1 MSRLFVIGNGFDTA
15 HGLQTKYSDFRS
27 FVCKKNRKI
36 FNIIEQAEIEYNKTK
51 KTACDLS
58 ENWSYF
64 EEILGYT
71 DFQQINK
78 EETVAIKEALPQEK
92 TQGENEKENFIKV
105 FDEKSSKI
113 FENNTYVLKETDKL
127 FSEWIEGIEIPKSHQ
142 KCLKFNPTDKFL
154 NFNYTITLEKLYGI
168 EEVKHIHINQCTNKK
183 YKYIFGFKEPDPEVN
198 PDQKKN
204 SLRNNFTRFT
214 GLEKETG
221 TVKNEFIKPVYS
233 IIDEGKVD
241 YGKNEIKEIYFWGF
255 ELAEVDKPYIE
266 KIINDH
272 VGTIKR
278 VKLCKFQYSIE
289 KKREKYRQF
298 IKNCSLDIELECFK
312 DYS

>member
-51 KTACDLS
+51 KQACDLS

-64 EEILGYT
+64 EDILEYM
-71 DFQQINK
+71 DFSQYNK
-78 EETVAIKEALPQEK
+78 EEETEFREILTYGAAKPIEK
-92 TQGENEKENFIKV
+92 VSRIGDKINSKNSFILNG
-105 FDEKSSKI
+105 I
-113 FENNTYVLKETDKL
+113 NRL
-127 FSEWIEGIEIPKSHQ
+127 FNEWINEVNIQ
-142 KCLKFNPTDKFL
+142 KFLQKDLQFNTDDKFL
-154 NFNYTITLEKLYGI
+154 NFNYTNTLEMLYEI
-168 EEVKHIHINQCTNKK
+168 EGVNHIHRDDKANEG
-183 YKYIFGFKEPDPEVN
+183 YRYIFGFKGEEEAHEEPTNLRAHFRPAYKN
-198 PDQKKN
+198 IAPDIAA
-204 SLRNNFTRFT
+204 
-214 GLEKETG
+214 
-221 TVKNEFIKPVYS
+221 VKNEFIKPVCS

-255 ELAEVDKPYIE
+255 ELADVDKPYIE

-272 VGTIKR
+272 IETIEK
-278 VKLCKFQYSIE
+278 VKLCKFQYCDE

-298 IKNCSLDIELECFK
+298 IKNCGLDIELECFE